1 MCRVRA
7 CGEEKEKKRT
17 VDSKSFHRVFFGYD
31 HAASAA
37 ILEKLPG
44 MSILYSAHGRYNDED
59 FPCRSRVEHE
69 TLSLLTTTHN
79 VILRMHGL
87 APVKGQ
93 RDLLCSLL
101 FGCTA

>member
-1 MCRVRA
+1 MDRPLPYGEPGSFPPLGMCRVRA
-7 CGEEKEKKRT
+7 CDEEKEKKRT

-59 FPCRSRVEHE
+59 FPSRSMESRSWDSVATYGDSQSNPAE
-69 TLSLLTTTHN
+69 T
-79 VILRMHGL
+79 R
-87 APVKGQ
+87 
-93 RDLLCSLL
+93 
-101 FGCTA
+101 